1 MQKVLK
7 ERKSVLELALAK
19 LETAKAEQR
28 KVLEAHTELLSAY
41 RDYLEAQQE
50 IEHKKELEAQ
60 KSSIEQAGGHPV
72 PVIQNGKIVKY
83 VQDQVNNQVT
93 KVKNPVYQA
102 PVARYE
108 LPKTGEKSSSLWFL
122 GMVTISLL
130 SLLKIKRGS
139 KEN

>member
-1 MQKVLK
+1 M
-7 ERKSVLELALAK
+7 
-19 LETAKAEQR
+19 
-28 KVLEAHTELLSAY
+28 SAY

-60 KSSIEQAGGHPV
+60 KASIERAGGHPV

-93 KVKNPVYQA
+93 KVKNPVYQVPA
-102 PVARYE
+102 TTYE